1 MTPAEYDPVK
11 GFQVSSQAVSGK
23 AARAGGRSHNALLWQ
38 PPTLARYRFGERGLQ
53 MITHCV
59 PTAPGC
65 AVMAMVWGRAGAV
78 FAIVACGAQDSFW
91 PSGLSLKSSTAHSQ
105 AA

>member
-1 MTPAEYDPVK
+1 MTPAAYDPVK
-11 GFQVSSQAVSGK
+11 GFQVSSQALSGK

-38 PPTLARYRFGERGLQ
+38 PPTLARYRFGDRGLQ

-65 AVMAMVWGRAGAV
+65 AALNDTHLYKPHKKRSVV
-78 FAIVACGAQDSFW
+78 
-91 PSGLSLKSSTAHSQ
+91 
-105 AA
+105 